1 MGKKKQKQKKKNLL
15 KLITKL
21 LITLGIFLAGLA
33 SFIQALK

>member
-1 MGKKKQKQKKKNLL
+1 MGKRKNKKSRI

-21 LITLGIFLAGLA
+21 LIAAGTFLAGLA